1 MGGFLTYFPALGVFF
16 AQDDFILISE
26 FSGNG
31 ILQNFFNV
39 LGLPTVSHWR
49 PFFNL
54 FFTIS
59 GTIFGK
65 NYQLYHLLLL
75 IILVLQSLLVFKIG
89 KKLLKNDSAAFIS
102 ALIFLLHPAFF
113 TAVYWISGGA
123 VSIGFLFFLLGFW
136 FLIDSPGLKAGV
148 LSSSLQNSLHPRP
161 EGRGF
166 SLGINKKYF
175 RALLLLFLSFMGSE
189 SMVVGSLVY
198 AVYLGLFL
206 KSAKRYPLV
215 ILSLMIGF
223 LFFLI
228 RFLFLT
234 SPATFEAYRINLSLE
249 QTLPTLKFYALRI
262 LGIKEGAV
270 FSLATLFILA
280 AVATAFFRVSRKF
293 VEEKPLI
300 YLAVATL
307 ILGLFP
313 FVLIP
318 FHASAHY
325 MAMSVW
331 GFCLIIAWGLTALKK
346 LGLILLLF
354 LLAAYLFNN
363 LTIYENPWIISRSK
377 LAKTY
382 ISNLQN
388 NNLENGTNI
397 VFTDNF
403 LSSSKDAYIALGT
416 GKAIDWFF
424 RGKNYKVCF
433 SGFETCEVNNSYVP
447 FR

>member
-1 MGGFLTYFPALGVFF
+1 
-16 AQDDFILISE
+16 
-26 FSGNG
+26 
-31 ILQNFFNV
+31 
-39 LGLPTVSHWR
+39 
-49 PFFNL
+49 
-54 FFTIS
+54 
-59 GTIFGK
+59 
-65 NYQLYHLLLL
+65 
-75 IILVLQSLLVFKIG
+75 
-89 KKLLKNDSAAFIS
+89 
-102 ALIFLLHPAFF
+102 
-113 TAVYWISGGA
+113 
-123 VSIGFLFFLLGFW
+123 
-136 FLIDSPGLKAGV
+136 
-148 LSSSLQNSLHPRP
+148 
-161 EGRGF
+161 
-166 SLGINKKYF
+166 
-175 RALLLLFLSFMGSE
+175 MGSE

-363 LTIYENPWIISRSK
+363 LTIYENPWIISRSR